1 MRDVGT
7 DEMQSLKGKKLL
19 VYCRSGTATPQRS
32 HPRHTMTHS
41 QPAV

>member
-7 DEMQSLKGKKLL
+7 EEMQSLKGKKLL
-19 VYCRSGTATPQRS
+19 VYCRSGTATPNVLIGA
-32 HPRHTMTHS
+32 TMMYN